1 MSHPDEGTIHAWLD
15 GALSPSESAAFEAR
29 VAKEPQLKAAVAEA
43 RGLIAASARI
53 LGTLDAVPGRV
64 IPASRTVDEGVAS
77 LEAARA
83 RASSTRASRRWS
95 AQRWAMAATLFLAVG
110 IGVVYRSGGTPVTP
124 TEVATER
131 SVRAEP
137 ASVPP
142 AQPSLGADAKRNATG
157 KLESAPSASVSVAG
171 YRSAASAASAG
182 AAAPVSG
189 VAGGVAGGVAY
200 MALAPAEAKAS
211 VASAEL
217 LKATDKRAA
226 ARDVADAAAPRAD
239 ELRQQP
245 APALNLAREGDT
257 KAAQPKVLAAEAG
270 AIALDATQG
279 GGRRTRAAPAGATLT
294 EQVPDPRA
302 SDIGC
307 RAIRFG
313 DWTPSLGAGVTP
325 PAVALDSH
333 RVAIGWRRARLVGPS
348 AASSPASPASG
359 TWMVQGDSVRLTLP
373 AVEAGLS
380 LHATIGMGSGTGAAT
395 MATAAGVV
403 RHRATASWM
412 VAACPAR

>member
-124 TEVATER
+124 TEVAKER

-137 ASVPP
+137 ASMPP
-142 AQPSLGADAKRNATG
+142 AQPALGADAKRNETG

-171 YRSAASAASAG
+171 YRSAASTG

-189 VAGGVAGGVAY
+189 VAGGVAY
-200 MALAPAEAKAS
+200 MAPTPAKAKAS

-226 ARDVADAAAPRAD
+226 ERDVTDAAAPRAD

-257 KAAQPKVLAAEAG
+257 KAAQPKALAAEAG
-270 AIALDATQG
+270 ASALDATQG

-325 PAVALDSH
+325 PAVALDSQ

-348 AASSPASPASG
+348 AASSPASPATG